1 MKTQTTRTTEYWRR
15 NGKQGYTLVELS
27 VVLLLIAILAGMIAS
42 FSALANKHAQDV
54 RREYAFMEQCSTL
67 RQELGD
73 WIALNDQSGATISV
87 SEDGTELIIIVTDV
101 KLKAKFSDRFLYL
114 GNGTTEL
121 DKLSS
126 VSFSVTDGIIKCV
139 ASDGNKLQQ
148 ALAFAVRCGTVGT
161 TNQAEGQQ

>member
-27 VVLLLIAILAGMIAS
+27 VVLLLIAILTGMIAS

-73 WIALNDQSGATISV
+73 LIALNDQSGAKISV
-87 SEDGTELIIIVTDV
+87 SEDGTELRISVEDTM
-101 KLKAKFSDRFLYL
+101 LTASFSGDGVLHL

-126 VSFSVTDGIIKCV
+126 VSFSVADGIIKCV

-148 ALAFAVRCGTVGT
+148 ALAFAVRCGTVNT
-161 TNQAEGQQ
+161 TN